1 MKFHQFA
8 GGLGVCTLLM
18 SASSIAVAQIEAAEQ
33 IETAGQIETAAQPV
47 PSAQPRSSGQTES
60 AVQAESA
67 EHDLLEE
74 VLVIGTRRPGSSAE
88 ESTAPIDVISGDTFL
103 QAGNT
108 GDITDNL
115 RFQVPSFNATIA
127 SGDGDTFVRPT
138 ALRGLAP
145 DQMLVMVNGKRR
157 HRNALIAEFVPAAGK
172 GAQGPN
178 MGMIP
183 SIALERVEV
192 LRDGASAQYGGDA
205 IAGVI
210 NLVTRSES
218 EGGEVRMHYGQ
229 FYEGEQ
235 SYSVAG
241 NFGLPL
247 TDRGFLNASV
257 EYASNQALSRGVQR
271 ANAQALIDA
280 GVPGVGQDTPFHD
293 APLTQSW
300 GRAQTENV
308 RLFFNAGSDISEDV
322 SVYAQSNYADTFG
335 RYRFFYRNPDHI
347 TLRTLR
353 EEHGFD
359 GLPAGF
365 TPFFDGHQEDFSF
378 VGGVHGHIENGLHYD
393 VSAGYGFNEIDFFLN
408 NTINQS
414 LGLGVHGNPAQRDF
428 DVGDLQQEE
437 LSLNAD
443 FTRQLTDTAHLAFGA
458 EWREETFT
466 VVPGE
471 PAAYFGFGSSGF
483 KGFEPGNSGDFS
495 RDNYALYAEIEQNL
509 SADFLL
515 QYAARYE
522 DFSDFGDTINGK
534 VAARYDASPNFAL
547 RGAVSTGFHAPTP
560 GQANIQKITT
570 TFDNDLGLQV
580 ESGTVPPDHPLAV
593 AAGGSPLTE
602 EQSTNVSLGLLA
614 GFGAATSLT
623 ADAYRIDVDDRI
635 FKTQNLPTF
644 DPVTGVGS
652 NVQFFTNA
660 LSLRVTGLDLV
671 LASSFGWGSS
681 GVDTGL
687 TVAYNRNKV
696 DVVSQRA
703 VNGVL
708 PVSEASVEDIE
719 ESYPRDRVTVSAITS
734 AGGAWNLLVRLNHYG
749 PHYDERGRIGGV
761 DDSPPSRQVGSTV
774 FVDVEFAYDVA
785 DSWRLVLGAS
795 NLFDDYVDR
804 VLPPYANRVSAG
816 LVHPRRT
823 AANFEGGSW
832 YARMVHN
839 W

>member
-1 MKFHQFA
+1 MTTTQL
-8 GGLGVCTLLM
+8 LGAIGAYTMLM
-18 SASSIAVAQIEAAEQ
+18 AASSIA
-33 IETAGQIETAAQPV
+33 AAQ
-47 PSAQPRSSGQTES
+47 TEP
-60 AVQAESA
+60 AANEV
-67 EHDLLEE
+67 LEE
-74 VLVIGTRRPGSSAE
+74 ILVIGTRRPGSSAE
-88 ESTAPIDVISGDTFL
+88 ESTAPIDVISGNIFS
-103 QAGNT
+103 QVGNT
-108 GDITDNL
+108 GDINDNL
-115 RFQVPSFNATIA
+115 RFNVPSFNATIA

-138 ALRGLAP
+138 SLRGLAP
-145 DQMLVMVNGKRR
+145 DQTLVMVNGKRR
-157 HRNALIAEFVPAAGK
+157 HRTALIAEFVPAAGK
-172 GAQGPN
+172 GAHGPN
-178 MGMIP
+178 LGMIP

-192 LRDGASAQYGGDA
+192 LRDGASAQYGADA

-218 EGGEVRMHYGQ
+218 DGGEVRMHYGQ

-247 TDRGFLNASV
+247 TDRGFLNVSV
-257 EYASNQALSRGVQR
+257 EYAANQALSRGVQR

-300 GRAQTENV
+300 GRAQTDNV
-308 RLFFNAGSDISEDV
+308 RLFFNAGADIGEDV

-365 TPFFDGHQEDFSF
+365 TPFFDGDQEDFSF
-378 VGGVHGHIENGLHYD
+378 VGGVHGHLENGLHYD
-393 VSAGYGFNEIDFFLN
+393 FSAGYGFNEIDFFLN

-414 LGLGVHGNPAQRDF
+414 LGLGPDGNPAQRDF

-437 LSLNAD
+437 ISLNAD
-443 FTRQLTDTAHLAFGA
+443 FSRDLSDTAHLAFGA

-471 PAAYFGFGSSGF
+471 PAAYFGAGSSGF
-483 KGFEPGNSGDFS
+483 KGFEPQNSGDFS
-495 RDNYALYAEIEQNL
+495 RDNYALYAEIEQDL
-509 SADFLL
+509 SVDFLL

-522 DFSDFGDTINGK
+522 DFSDFGDTVNGK
-534 VAARYDASPNFAL
+534 VAARYDASPDFAL
-547 RGAVSTGFHAPTP
+547 RAAVSTGFHAPTP

-580 ESGTVPPDHPLAV
+580 ESGTVPPEHPLAV
-593 AAGGSPLTE
+593 AAGGSPLIK
-602 EQSTNVSLGLLA
+602 EQSTNLSVGFIGSFGTATLLA
-614 GFGAATSLT
+614 V
-623 ADAYRIDVDDRI
+623 DAYRIDVDDRI

-660 LSLRVTGLDLV
+660 LGLQVTGLDLV
-671 LASSFGWGSS
+671 LSSSFDWGRSD
-681 GVDTGL
+681 VTTGMR
-687 TVAYNRNKV
+687 VAYNRNKV

-708 PVSEASVEDIE
+708 PVSAASVEDIE
-719 ESYPRDRVTVSAITS
+719 ESYPRDRVTVTANTS
-734 AGGAWNLLVRLNHYG
+734 TGSNWRLLVRLNYFG
-749 PHYDERGRIGGV
+749 AHYDERGRIGGV
-761 DDSPPSRQVGSTV
+761 DDSPPTRRLGSTV
-774 FVDVEFAYDVA
+774 FVDVELGYEVSNA
-785 DSWRLVLGAS
+785 WRLVLGAA

-804 VLPPYANRVSAG
+804 VEPPYANRLSAG
-816 LVHPRRT
+816 LVYARRT

>member
-1 MKFHQFA
+1 MTTNRF
-8 GGLGVCTLLM
+8 LGAIGAYAMLM
-18 SASSIAVAQIEAAEQ
+18 AASSIAVAQTESADQIESAEQTQTEAAE
-33 IETAGQIETAAQPV
+33 
-47 PSAQPRSSGQTES
+47 
-60 AVQAESA
+60 
-67 EHDLLEE
+67 HDILEE

-88 ESTAPIDVISGDTFL
+88 ESTAPIDIISGDDFS
-103 QAGNT
+103 QVGNA
-108 GDITDNL
+108 GDINDNL
-115 RFQVPSFNATIA
+115 RFNVPSFNATIA

-138 ALRGLAP
+138 SLRGLAP
-145 DQMLVMVNGKRR
+145 DQTLVMVNGKRR
-157 HRNALIAEFVPAAGK
+157 HRTALIAEFVPSAGK
-172 GAQGPN
+172 GAHGPN
-178 MGMIP
+178 LGMIP

-192 LRDGASAQYGGDA
+192 LRDGASAQYGADA

-235 SYSVAG
+235 SWSVAG

-247 TDRGFLNASV
+247 TDRGFLNVSV
-257 EYASNQALSRGVQR
+257 EYAANQALSRGVQR

-300 GRAQTENV
+300 GRAQTDNV
-308 RLFFNAGSDISEDV
+308 RLFFNAGADIGEDV

-365 TPFFDGHQEDFSF
+365 TPFFDGDQEDFSF
-378 VGGVHGHIENGLHYD
+378 VGGVHGHLENGLHYD
-393 VSAGYGFNEIDFFLN
+393 FSAGYGFNEIDFFLN

-414 LGLGVHGNPAQRDF
+414 LGLGPDGNPAQRDF

-437 LSLNAD
+437 ISLNAD
-443 FTRQLTDTAHLAFGA
+443 FSRDLSDTAHLAFGA
-458 EWREETFT
+458 EWREEAFT
-466 VVPGE
+466 IVPGE
-471 PAAYFGFGSSGF
+471 PAAYFGAGSSGF
-483 KGFEPGNSGDFS
+483 KGFEPQNSGDFS
-495 RDNYALYAEIEQNL
+495 RDNYALYAEIEQDL
-509 SADFLL
+509 SANFLL

-534 VAARYDASPNFAL
+534 IAARYDASPNLSL

-602 EQSTNVSLGLLA
+602 EQSTNLSVGIIA
-614 GFGAATSLT
+614 GFGAATTL
-623 ADAYRIDVDDRI
+623 AVDAYRIDVDDRI

-660 LSLRVTGLDLV
+660 LGLQVTGLDLA
-671 LASSFGWGSS
+671 LSSSFDWGRSD
-681 GVDTGL
+681 VTTGMR
-687 TVAYNRNKV
+687 VAYNRNKV

-708 PVSEASVEDIE
+708 PVSAASVEDIE
-719 ESYPRDRVTVSAITS
+719 ESYPRDRVTVTANTS
-734 AGGAWNLLVRLNHYG
+734 TGSNWSLLVRLNYFG
-749 PHYDERGRIGGV
+749 AHYDERGRIGGV
-761 DDSPPSRQVGSTV
+761 DDSPPTRRLGSTV
-774 FVDVEFAYDVA
+774 FVDVELGYEVSNA
-785 DSWRLVLGAS
+785 WRLVLGAA

-804 VLPPYANRVSAG
+804 VEPPYANRLSAG
-816 LVHPRRT
+816 LVYARRT